1 MNWTGGSLSRS
12 RKQNASLS
20 VIQKRHF
27 ARARGKLLNGRP
39 SPQQIDI
46 SIFHDAESDDI
57 MPRGG
62 TTSAPDPCGE
72 RQSTQM
78 TLGDFESLR
87 PVVKQLQ
94 SLRPHR
100 SPKTMLRS
108 HFSQPQTQVRY
119 HDDYQLQT
127 KKPRSQRPTIPKRAD
142 EGATKSATG
151 DSITPTTIDE
161 LEAKRRELLATF
173 DWVGLE
179 KMKPVK
185 IYFANAED
193 RDLIGKR
200 RLVKGNHAA
209 EVPSVPQHRR
219 RLANAHDKLNMMRA
233 TSQSLSSPGKISIHI
248 GSSRR
253 GSSAGRRHSKS
264 SNGGDD
270 SQAPASDEMLLD
282 DHESFTGAEGASAL
296 TTNALRR
303 YTNTS
308 DDMLFDPGWSDGASQ
323 MNIDPTASEPLLHRQ
338 APNSAT
344 NMFSSSSE
352 SEYMFEAR
360 ELEETSDYRRSRR
373 RRNTYSAHVRSQE
386 ESAALN
392 PSKLGRPNP
401 NQAPIFE
408 YPNLP
413 ELNRAGERHSGVE
426 RRASLR
432 VNHNTGSCQ
441 IIKSS
446 SPSTGHA
453 HEPRSPHTKAQDFIE
468 PLIPARFT
476 DGDSYNTRKH
486 EQLDTQKT
494 KAISEKR
501 HKDMSKPQIIEK
513 EQQRLSHIADVPKPL
528 TPHSPRP
535 PDQDNRANIG
545 APEASAR
552 PLPPALE
559 LQSPTPEQANKP
571 QAQADPTPEEDELL
585 WRKFVFG
592 TENPANDWTFDEEA
606 ITHPLVISKP
616 QRTTNSSSPLQPI
629 FNAANNSVPNS
640 DGPPAQTQPSL
651 LVEASSSPSPSLP
664 PNDPQD
670 VHTNPSHSHSS
681 SGPPETQ
688 HSIQA
693 HASTSPLQASNT
705 SSDPL
710 SYSPSRL
717 LHPPVTFRKP
727 NRYVGESQESV
738 TPVRLGV
745 GRGKRKRRGREVDG
759 EDGGG
764 YDERESQ
771 RRKKGRREWAGGL
784 VEEMDVGEGEGDEIV
799 DD

>member
-1 MNWTGGSLSRS
+1 MNWTGGSLSMS

-62 TTSAPDPCGE
+62 TTPAPDPRGE

-94 SLRPHR
+94 SMRPHR
-100 SPKTMLRS
+100 SPTTMLRS
-108 HFSQPQTQVRY
+108 HLSQPQTQVRY
-119 HDDYQLQT
+119 HDDYQLQA
-127 KKPRSQRPTIPKRAD
+127 KKPRYQRPTIPQRAD
-142 EGATKSATG
+142 EGATKPTTG
-151 DSITPTTIDE
+151 DSITPTMIDE

-185 IYFANAED
+185 INFANAED

-219 RLANAHDKLNMMRA
+219 PLANAHDKLNMMRA
-233 TSQSLSSPGKISIHI
+233 TSRSLSSPGKISIHI

-253 GSSAGRRHSKS
+253 GSSAGRRHDKS

-282 DHESFTGAEGASAL
+282 DQESFTGAEGASAL
-296 TTNALRR
+296 TKNALRR
-303 YTNTS
+303 STNTS

-323 MNIDPTASEPLLHRQ
+323 MNFGPTASEPLLHRQ

-360 ELEETSDYRRSRR
+360 DLEEAPGDHRSRR
-373 RRNTYSAHVRSQE
+373 RRNAHSAHVRDSE

-392 PSKLGRPNP
+392 PSKFGRLNP
-401 NQAPIFE
+401 NEAPIFE
-408 YPNLP
+408 YPSFP
-413 ELNRAGERHSGVE
+413 ELNRDCEGHSRAE
-426 RRASLR
+426 RRASLQ
-432 VNHNTGSCQ
+432 VDHNTRSCQ
-441 IIKSS
+441 MIKSS
-446 SPSTGHA
+446 SSSIGHA
-453 HEPRSPHTKAQDFIE
+453 NEPRSARTKAQDFIE
-468 PLIPARFT
+468 PLPQARFT
-476 DGDSYNTRKH
+476 DGDSYNIQEH
-486 EQLDTQKT
+486 GQLDTQKT
-494 KAISEKR
+494 KAVSQRR
-501 HKDMSKPQIIEK
+501 HKDTSKPQTVEK
-513 EQQRLSHIADVPKPL
+513 ERQRLNNIADVPKAS
-528 TPHSPRP
+528 TPHSLRA

-545 APEASAR
+545 APKASVP

-559 LQSPTPEQANKP
+559 ARTPIPEQAIEL

-592 TENPANDWTFDEEA
+592 TEDPANDWTFDEEA
-606 ITHPLVISKP
+606 VTHPLVISKP

-629 FNAANNSVPNS
+629 FNASNDSIPNS
-640 DGPPAQTQPSL
+640 NTPPTQTQPSL
-651 LVEASSSPSPSLP
+651 LVEASSSPSPP
-664 PNDPQD
+664 PNDRRD
-670 VHTNPSHSHSS
+670 AHTNPSQSHSS
-681 SGPPETQ
+681 SSGAPETQ

-693 HASTSPLQASNT
+693 HASTSPIQASNT

-710 SYSPSRL
+710 SYSPS
-717 LHPPVTFRKP
+717 
-727 NRYVGESQESV
+727 
-738 TPVRLGV
+738 
-745 GRGKRKRRGREVDG
+745 
-759 EDGGG
+759 
-764 YDERESQ
+764 
-771 RRKKGRREWAGGL
+771 
-784 VEEMDVGEGEGDEIV
+784 
-799 DD
+799 